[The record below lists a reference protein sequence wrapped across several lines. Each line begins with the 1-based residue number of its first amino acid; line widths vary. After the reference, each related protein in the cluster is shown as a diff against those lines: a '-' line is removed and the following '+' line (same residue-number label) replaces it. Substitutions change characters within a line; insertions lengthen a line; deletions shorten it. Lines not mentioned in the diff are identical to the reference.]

1 MTKEERLLLMATA
14 TAILR
19 MAIWGQNTGL
29 DPATVDRLRK
39 AIDHVE
45 HQPQPDVE

>member
-1 MTKEERLLLMATA
+1 MTKPERLLLMATA

-29 DPATVDRLRK
+29 DNATKERLRK
-39 AIDHVE
+39 AIDAVE
-45 HQPQPDVE
+45 RHPKPDAE